1 MKLQWDTELQWIRQW
16 GDGKAAVRREGFLYE
31 NVFSLQ
37 KSACPLRTM
46 KFKKKKQ
53 AHAVKQPVETWS
65 EKENKSLVE
74 FVLFH
79 TTSDHWPCYPRSSKF
94 WTQASEYMPLGE
106 TYRNYACVSVSF
118 PNRYVS
124 WKRAF

>member
-37 KSACPLRTM
+37 KKRLSFEDNEVQEEEASS
-46 KFKKKKQ
+46 
-53 AHAVKQPVETWS
+53 VKQPVETWS
-65 EKENKSLVE
+65 EEENKSLVE

-79 TTSDHWPCYPRSSKF
+79 TTSDHSVQRSCEA
-94 WTQASEYMPLGE
+94 Q
-106 TYRNYACVSVSF
+106 
-118 PNRYVS
+118 
-124 WKRAF
+124 